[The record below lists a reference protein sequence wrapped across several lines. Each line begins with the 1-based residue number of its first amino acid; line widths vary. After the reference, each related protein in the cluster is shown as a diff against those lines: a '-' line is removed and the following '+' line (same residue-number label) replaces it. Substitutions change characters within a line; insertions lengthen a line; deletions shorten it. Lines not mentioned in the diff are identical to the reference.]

1 MSKPTPP
8 PSGASN
14 HPNDFSPLVA
24 PTATRH
30 RFIVDPSEFDAYC
43 DELEQAE
50 AIAFDTEFVSEDCY
64 RPDLCLIQVA
74 TSEGLAVIDPKPM
87 ESVDRFWHVITK
99 GEHETIVHSG
109 REELRFCLLA
119 TGSLPKKLVDVQLA
133 AGLSGLEFPAAY
145 RTLVFKLLREELAKA
160 ETRTNWR
167 TRPLT
172 EGQIAYALTDVDHL
186 IPLRNALFKK
196 LQRLDRLQCCYE
208 ETEIWARGV
217 QRAEMVDPWRRVGG
231 SGGLNPKALA
241 IVKEVW
247 EWREETA
254 RRRNC
259 PARRVLRDDLIVELA
274 KRGSHQLSKI
284 RNIRGLDR
292 GDLKRHLEEISARI
306 EAVTSAPK
314 NSWPRPQSQR
324 PSGPSLGLLVQFLQT
339 ALGCICREQKVAPSI
354 VGTSQDLRDFVAFRL
369 GLSDQITEQ
378 DVSLLQGWRKKLV
391 ADILDQLLQG
401 KVSIGVDNPKADQ
414 PLRLVGLAADTT
426 PENDDSEG

>member
-1 MSKPTPP
+1 MSKPTSAS
-8 PSGASN
+8 SGA
-14 HPNDFSPLVA
+14 PQDQAVFSPLVA
-24 PTATRH
+24 PAATQH
-30 RFIVDPSEFDAYC
+30 RIIVDQSEFEAYC
-43 DELEQAE
+43 DELQQVE

-74 TSEGLAVIDPKPM
+74 TSEGLVVIDPKPL
-87 ESVDRFWHVITK
+87 ESVDRFWQVITE
-99 GEHETIVHSG
+99 GDHETIVHSG

-119 TGSLPKKLVDVQLA
+119 TGALPKKLVDVQLA
-133 AGLSGLEFPAAY
+133 AGLSGLEYPAAY
-145 RTLVFKLLREELAKA
+145 RTLVYKLLKEELAKA

-196 LQRLDRLQCCYE
+196 LQRLERLQCCYE

-231 SGGLNPKALA
+231 TGGLKPKALA
-241 IVKEVW
+241 IVKEIW

-254 RRRNC
+254 SRRNC

-292 GDLKRHLEEISARI
+292 GDLKRHLEAIAARI
-306 EAVTSAPK
+306 EAVTSAPDT
-314 NSWPRPQSQR
+314 SWPRPQTQR

-369 GLSDQITEQ
+369 GLSDQITER

-391 ADILDQLLQG
+391 ADVLDQLLQG
-401 KVSIGVDNPKADQ
+401 HVSIGVASPKADQ
-414 PLRLVGLAADTT
+414 PLRLFGLAADMT
-426 PENDDSEG
+426 EEE